1 MGVTSIFKQQFPAD
15 TKYTADDVPDL
26 SGKVVLITGGN
37 CGIGFET
44 AKALLKR
51 NAKVYI
57 ACRDEKKAGDAIARL
72 STECDG
78 KVALFHPLNLSNLSA
93 IKASAESFLTKEP
106 ELHILF
112 NNAGVMEPPK
122 EQLTDDG
129 YDQTL
134 GVNLLGPFYFTTL
147 ILPALLVGASSSPE
161 KSARIVN
168 TSSLASELASKIDYD
183 AFKDG
188 PRRKKL
194 GLEALYNQSKFG
206 ITVFSNELARRYGD
220 KGVISTAVNPGTI
233 QTELQRTL
241 TGVKKKIL
249 VYPVEYGALT
259 QLYAGT
265 SPEGK
270 DFNGKYLG
278 PWARLFPG
286 NPVAQCEK
294 TGSELWEFLEK
305 ETVNVV

>member
-1 MGVTSIFKQQFPAD
+1 MGVTSVFKQQFPAD
-15 TKYTADDVPDL
+15 TKYSADDVPDL

-57 ACRDEKKAGDAIARL
+57 TCRDEKKANDAIARL
-72 STECDG
+72 STERDG
-78 KVALFHPLNLSNLSA
+78 KVAL
-93 IKASAESFLTKEP
+93 KEP

-112 NNAGVMEPPK
+112 NAGVMEPPRK
-122 EQLTDDG
+122 QLTDDG

-147 ILPALLVGASSSPE
+147 ILPALLAGASSSPE

-188 PRRKKL
+188 PKRKKL
-194 GLEALYNQSKFG
+194 GLEALYNENKFG
-206 ITVFSNELARRYGD
+206 IAVFSNELARRYGD
-220 KGVISTAVNPGTI
+220 KGIISTAVNPGTI
-233 QTELQRTL
+233 STELQRTL
-241 TGVKKKIL
+241 IGVKKKIVSKL

-265 SPEGK
+265 SP
-270 DFNGKYLG
+270 YLG

-286 NPVAQCEK
+286 NPVAQCEQ

-305 ETVNVV
+305 ETANVV